1 LELEDAMA
9 TVSFA
14 SQILPLF
21 TPTDINHMARAGCML
36 AEYSYM
42 SQPANAQ
49 NVLNRLNGTTKPVMP
64 PPPAAPWTPANIQ
77 LFQDW
82 MAGGYQ
88 P

>member
-1 LELEDAMA
+1 MA
-9 TVSFA
+9 TVSFT

-21 TPTDINHMARAGCML
+21 TPTDIKHMARYGCLL

-49 NVLNRLNGTTKPVMP
+49 TVLSRLNGTTKPVMP
-64 PPPAAPWTPANIQ
+64 PPPAAPWTAPNIQ

>member
-1 LELEDAMA
+1 MA
-9 TVSFA
+9 PVLFA

-21 TPTDINHMARAGCML
+21 TQTDIKHMANFGCML
-36 AEYSYM
+36 AKYDYM

-49 NVLNRLNGTTKPVMP
+49 NVLNRLNGTSTPVMP
-64 PPPAAPWTPANIQ
+64 PPPASPWSPANIQ
-77 LFQDW
+77 LFQAW